1 MAKLRVHE
9 LAKLV
14 NKTSKEVLAV
24 LRQQGEDI
32 QSHMSTVNEEQ
43 ASKIKARFLK
53 MDAGKNPAPAAAPKA
68 DQNKT
73 APAQAKPAKPVSE
86 KSARS
91 GAAPVSD
98 ESRPA
103 QSRTEDQGARPQAVQ
118 ARTPSS
124 LTTRSCRTWGR
135 GLACRCR
142 WRRLCRSSP

>member
-53 MDAGKNPAPAAAPKA
+53 MDAEKEVNTFVDTLKN
-68 DQNKT
+68 N
-73 APAQAKPAKPVSE
+73 
-86 KSARS
+86 
-91 GAAPVSD
+91 
-98 ESRPA
+98 
-103 QSRTEDQGARPQAVQ
+103 
-118 ARTPSS
+118 
-124 LTTRSCRTWGR
+124 
-135 GLACRCR
+135 GLI
-142 WRRLCRSSP
+142 L